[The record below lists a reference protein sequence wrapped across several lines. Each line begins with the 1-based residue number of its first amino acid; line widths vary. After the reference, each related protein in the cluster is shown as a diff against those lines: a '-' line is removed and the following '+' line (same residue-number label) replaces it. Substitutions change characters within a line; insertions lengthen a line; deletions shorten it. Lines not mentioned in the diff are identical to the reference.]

1 MKKTMSDYM
10 SDSHTSGGHLSYLED
25 LYESYLQD
33 PDSIS
38 EEWKTYF
45 NDLPFQ
51 NGSQKDS
58 SHLDV
63 IKHFQNISRRSA
75 PRAKAISQEKS
86 PLEAKIQTLIK
97 AYRDYGHTAADLDPL
112 GIAEKVIHSDL
123 HKTEGLFNAD
133 ELSSTINC
141 NFPIGSDIEYELS
154 NLIDGLKT
162 TYCKNIGI
170 EFQHISNIRE
180 RNWIIEKFENSNH
193 KVSDVERKKEI
204 LKRLISARGLAQFLS
219 SKYPGM
225 KRFGIDGCESLI
237 PLVDTLIRTT
247 SKNGAEQICFGM
259 AHRGRLNLLVNVLGK
274 VSKEL
279 FEAFEEDFD
288 LTGLSTGDVKYHL
301 GYSSNIRTDHGDV
314 HVSLTNNPSHL
325 EIVNPV
331 VVGSVRARQ
340 DRLGDTFRNRVVP
353 ILIHGDAAFSGQ
365 GVVMETLQMSQTRAY
380 GVGGTI
386 HVVVNNQIGFT
397 TSHIRDARSTR
408 YSTDISKFIEAPIIH
423 VNADD
428 PEAVVYVSELACEYR
443 ENFKKD
449 IVIDLVCYRRSGHNE
464 ADDPSSTQPLM
475 YKAIKSHKT
484 VLDIYEKLLTANSI
498 ISDEEIKDFKKSYRK
513 QIENGESV
521 TPNLAP
527 RSNDDQWFDW
537 EQFMNRKWYEE
548 VITSV
553 PQKEIEKNALSIVKT
568 PADFSLQKK
577 VQKIFD
583 ERVKMSQGDIKLNW
597 GFAEMMAYSSLLK
610 EGYPIRF
617 TGQDVRRGTFDHR
630 HAVIFDQENGEGFLS
645 LDSVAKEGKTLVD
658 IYDSLLSE
666 EAVLGF
672 EYGYSATWPSGLV
685 IWEAQFGD
693 FANGA
698 QVVIDQF
705 IVSAEHKWER
715 LSGLVMLLPHGFEG
729 MGPEHSSARLERFLQ
744 LCAANNI
751 QVCMPSSPSQIFHLL
766 RRQAIRKMR
775 RPLIVITPK
784 SLLRLPEAASDL
796 SELTSGSFNCIIG
809 DDLPKEKIKRV
820 VMCSGKVY
828 YDLKKARDEKGIS
841 DVALLRLEQLYPFP
855 YFEVEEMLK
864 GYSDAE
870 EFIWAQEEPRNQGA
884 WFSHRHR
891 LERVLKELKIE
902 NSFKPITRPPAAA
915 PAVGL
920 MKLHLQQQQELVDN
934 VLKRDMK

>member
-1 MKKTMSDYM
+1 M
-10 SDSHTSGGHLSYLED
+10 
-25 LYESYLQD
+25 
-33 PDSIS
+33 
-38 EEWKTYF
+38 
-45 NDLPFQ
+45 
-51 NGSQKDS
+51 
-58 SHLDV
+58 
-63 IKHFQNISRRSA
+63 
-75 PRAKAISQEKS
+75 
-86 PLEAKIQTLIK
+86 
-97 AYRDYGHTAADLDPL
+97 
-112 GIAEKVIHSDL
+112 
-123 HKTEGLFNAD
+123 
-133 ELSSTINC
+133 
-141 NFPIGSDIEYELS
+141 
-154 NLIDGLKT
+154 
-162 TYCKNIGI
+162 
-170 EFQHISNIRE
+170 
-180 RNWIIEKFENSNH
+180 
-193 KVSDVERKKEI
+193 
-204 LKRLISARGLAQFLS
+204 
-219 SKYPGM
+219 
-225 KRFGIDGCESLI
+225 
-237 PLVDTLIRTT
+237 
-247 SKNGAEQICFGM
+247 
-259 AHRGRLNLLVNVLGK
+259 
-274 VSKEL
+274 
-279 FEAFEEDFD
+279 
-288 LTGLSTGDVKYHL
+288 KYHL

-428 PEAVVYVSELACEYR
+428 PEAVVYVSELASEYR

-484 VLDIYEKLLTANSI
+484 VLDMFEKLLTADSI
-498 ISDEEIKDFKKSYRK
+498 ISNEEIKDFKKSYRK

-537 EQFMNRKWYEE
+537 EPFMNRKWYEQ
-548 VITSV
+548 VTTSV
-553 PQKEIEKNALSIVKT
+553 PQKEIEENALSIVKT

-645 LDSVAKEGKTLVD
+645 LDSIAKEGKTLVD

-666 EAVLGF
+666 EAVLAF
-672 EYGYSATWPSGLV
+672 EYGYSATWPSGLT

-705 IVSAEHKWER
+705 IVSAQHKWER
-715 LSGLVMLLPHGFEG
+715 LSGLVMLLPHGYEG
-729 MGPEHSSARLERFLQ
+729 QGPEHSSARIERFLQ
-744 LCAANNI
+744 LCASENI
-751 QVCMPSSPSQIFHLL
+751 QVCVPSTPSQIFHLL

-775 RPLIVITPK
+775 TPLVVISPK
-784 SLLRLPEAASDL
+784 SLLRNPEAVSSLEDL
-796 SELTSGSFNCIIG
+796 YNGSFSCVI
-809 DDLPKEKIKRV
+809 DDDSDKKKVNKVI
-820 VMCSGKVY
+820 MCSGKVF
-828 YDLKKARDEKGIS
+828 YDLNKKKKENNIKDI
-841 DVALLRLEQLYPFP
+841 ALIRIEQLYPFP
-855 YFEVEEMLK
+855 YDDLEEILTK
-864 GYSDAE
+864 YE
-870 EFIWAQEEPRNQGA
+870 NVQEFVWCQEEPLNQGA

-891 LERVLKELKIE
+891 IQRVIDRIDTSKEVSLV
-902 NSFKPITRPPAAA
+902 SRPAAAA

-920 MKLHLQQQQELVDN
+920 MKLHLQQQEELVN
-934 VLKRDMK
+934 KALIK